1 MDQTSVPFGDDVGLE
16 VLAALREL
24 GEGLTK
30 LSDIESISKSGE
42 RKCCALML
50 CYVVIKCVKYVKYI
64 GNLFCNMLWWLLL
77 LCHSCEQL
85 ETI

>member
-1 MDQTSVPFGDDVGLE
+1 MPFGDDVGLE

-50 CYVVIKCVKYVKYI
+50 CSVVIKCVKCVKYI
-64 GNLFCNMLWWLLL
+64 GILFCNIMVFVAVM
-77 LCHSCEQL
+77 SQL
-85 ETI
+85 RAARNNLISYNL